1 MLRVAIIGAGTI
13 VGQHI
18 EAIAQI
24 DRLIIAAVAEV
35 REERAEEVAKRY
47 GVKPYTDYKVML
59 DKEKID
65 IVIVAL
71 PHFLHKEV
79 SIYCANMKCHIL
91 MEKPMALNIEECEE
105 MIEMILSAQHNQ
117 IQLMVGLTQH
127 YFKEN
132 RKAKELIRQ
141 GDIGELVMINDIRH
155 QNYFVGT
162 RPEWF
167 FHKSQAGG
175 GIITNLGAHSVD
187 KIQWLLDS
195 RIRKV
200 SAHLSHYGNRGDVE
214 GSGSLFL
221 VTESGVPATIVQS
234 GYEGVPRHET
244 HLIFTR
250 GMIRLETGRGL
261 WISEKG
267 IYKEVPIQEAPGPY
281 VLQLLD
287 LLDAIDEVRP
297 LECSGEYAKSVTSVI
312 AGVYCSHELGTEV
325 VI

>member
-24 DRLIIAAVAEV
+24 DRLITVAVADV
-35 REERAEEVAKRY
+35 REERAQEVANRY
-47 GVKPYTDYKVML
+47 GVKAYTDYKVML
-59 DKEKID
+59 DKEKVD

-91 MEKPMALNIEECEE
+91 MEKPMALDVEECEE
-105 MIEMILSAQHNQ
+105 MILSAQRNH

-141 GDIGELVMINDIRH
+141 GGMGELVMINDARH
-155 QNYFVGT
+155 QNYFVDT

-175 GIITNLGAHSVD
+175 GILTNLGAHSVD
-187 KIQWLLDS
+187 KIQWLLDC

-200 SAHLSHYGNRGDVE
+200 SAHLSHYGNRGDIE
-214 GSGSLFL
+214 GSGSVYL
-221 VTESGVPATIVQS
+221 VTESGIPATIVQS
-234 GYEGVPRHET
+234 GYHGVPRHET
-244 HLIFTR
+244 HLIFTK
-250 GMIRLETGRGL
+250 GMILLETGRGL

-267 IYKEVPIQEAPGPY
+267 SYKEVPIQQTLGPY
-281 VLQLLD
+281 ILQLLD

-297 LECSGEYAKSVTSVI
+297 LECSGEYAKTVNSVI
-312 AGVYCSHELGTEV
+312 EGIYRSHELGTEV